1 MMEDYYKINKE
12 AWNAR
17 TEIHLHSSFY
27 DLNKFKREVKSVP
40 DLDLSLLGNVRGEVY
55 LASSMPFRHGYAF
68 LIKVRS

>member
-40 DLDLSLLGNVRGEVY
+40 DLDLSLLGDVRG
-55 LASSMPFRHGYAF
+55 
-68 LIKVRS
+68 KVTIQR